1 MTGTM
6 TNTPNSRKI
15 ITNPLG
21 NMYST
26 DEVAKML
33 NVSRR
38 TVQRMIQKGELIAI
52 GKKRHYRIPEEEL
65 KKWKERELTDA
76 RLRAEEAR
84 KNEDLETEN

>member
-1 MTGTM
+1 M

-26 DEVAKML
+26 DEVAEML

-38 TVQRMIQKGELIAI
+38 TIQRMIQKGELIAI
-52 GKKRHYRIPEEEL
+52 GKQKNYRIPEEEL
-65 KKWKERELTDA
+65 KKWKERELT
-76 RLRAEEAR
+76 EAR
-84 KNEDLETEN
+84 TRSGEALKNKELEADN